1 MLFLP
6 IFSIDENYPRSCND
20 TVNGFISAVMNN
32 EGFRN
37 LFCNLWWSTKEFSHL
52 SGIYDLNVQKRL

>member
-37 LFCNLWWSTKEFSHL
+37 LFCNLW
-52 SGIYDLNVQKRL
+52 